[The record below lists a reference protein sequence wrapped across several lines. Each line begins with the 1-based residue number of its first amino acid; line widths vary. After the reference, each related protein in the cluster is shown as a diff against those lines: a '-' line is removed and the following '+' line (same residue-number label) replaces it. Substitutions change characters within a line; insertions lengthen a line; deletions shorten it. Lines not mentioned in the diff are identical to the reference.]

1 MVQSKV
7 EPGAQP
13 HRSNGG
19 PTRNC
24 KPNLDR
30 AQKRVGTSVL
40 PSRIL
45 AGPVSTFYFHP
56 SQRLRD
62 SRLSLVF
69 PRAVAAPYALPEIGG
84 PHMVDDVMTKGRI
97 FSARVDTPVD
107 DALELMVKYRVSGLP
122 VLDDSNRVVGVVSDY
137 DLLSLDAV
145 SGKMQEA
152 GFFPKADT
160 NWDSFHEVQKL
171 VLKNAGRVVG
181 DVMTE
186 NPVVVRAN
194 TDMTSAARMLLD
206 TRVRR
211 LPVVDDDGRLVG
223 IFTRGDVIKAAL
235 DVRRAAAGRSG

>member
-1 MVQSKV
+1 
-7 EPGAQP
+7 
-13 HRSNGG
+13 
-19 PTRNC
+19 
-24 KPNLDR
+24 
-30 AQKRVGTSVL
+30 
-40 PSRIL
+40 
-45 AGPVSTFYFHP
+45 
-56 SQRLRD
+56 
-62 SRLSLVF
+62 
-69 PRAVAAPYALPEIGG
+69 
-84 PHMVDDVMTKGRI
+84 MTKGKI
-97 FSARVDTPVD
+97 FSARVNTSVD
-107 DALELMVKYRVSGLP
+107 EALELMVKHRVSGLP
-122 VLDDSNRVVGVVSDY
+122 VLDESNRVVGVVSDY

-152 GFFPKADT
+152 GFFPRADT

>member
-1 MVQSKV
+1 M
-7 EPGAQP
+7 
-13 HRSNGG
+13 
-19 PTRNC
+19 
-24 KPNLDR
+24 
-30 AQKRVGTSVL
+30 L
-40 PSRIL
+40 PSRL
-45 AGPVSTFYFHP
+45 LLVP
-56 SQRLRD
+56 SQTTSLQPTRHSRHP
-62 SRLSLVF
+62 RLSLVL
-69 PRAVAAPYALPEIGG
+69 PRALLANYAVPEVGG
-84 PHMVDDVMTKGRI
+84 PYKVDDVMTKGVLH
-97 FSARVDTPVD
+97 SARVDTSVD
-107 DALELMVKYRVSGLP
+107 EALELMVKYRISGLP
-122 VLDDSNRVVGVVSDY
+122 VLDDNDRVVGVVSDY

-152 GFFPKADT
+152 GFFPRADT

-186 NPVVVRAN
+186 NPVVVRLN

-235 DVRRAAAGRSG
+235 AVRRAAAGRSG